1 MKINYN
7 QNMNPNLAIETRQL
21 RKVYGEKVAV
31 GGLDL
36 QVETGEVFGFLGPNG
51 AGKTTSLKMLLGLA
65 APTAGQGWLLGKPV
79 GDVATRARVGFLPEH
94 FRFHEWLT
102 AAELLQLH
110 GRLCGMQ
117 ASSLK
122 QAIPSVLE
130 RVDLGAYAGSQLKTF
145 SKGMLQR
152 IGLAQAI
159 LNDPQ
164 VVFLDEPTSGLDPL
178 GRRLVRD
185 LIADLRRQGTTVFLN
200 SHLLSEVE
208 ITCDRVAFLKHGKV
222 LQTQRLA
229 ELVDG
234 ELQVHIRAGGLTDGI
249 VSRLQNL
256 GRDVKVEGE
265 QVTLTVGS
273 EADLPE
279 LARCLV
285 DGGAD
290 LYAITPQRISL
301 EELFIRIVGT
311 DGGL

>member
-1 MKINYN
+1 
-7 QNMNPNLAIETRQL
+7 MNPNLAIETHQL
-21 RKVYGEKVAV
+21 RKLYGEKVAV
-31 GGLDL
+31 SGLDL
-36 QVETGEVFGFLGPNG
+36 QVEAGEVFGFLGPNG

-65 APTAGQGWLLGKPV
+65 APTAGQGWLLGKPI

-110 GRLCGMQ
+110 GSLCGMQ
-117 ASSLK
+117 ASRLK
-122 QAIPSVLE
+122 QSIPSVLE
-130 RVDLGAYAGSQLKTF
+130 RVDLEAYAGSQLKTF

-185 LIADLRRQGTTVFLN
+185 LIADLHRQGTTVFLN

-208 ITCDRVAFLKHGKV
+208 ITCDRVAFLKHGRV
-222 LQTQRLA
+222 LQTHRLA
-229 ELVDG
+229 ELVEG
-234 ELQVHIRAGGLTDGI
+234 EFQVHIRAGGLTDAI
-249 VSRLQNL
+249 ISRLQDF

-265 QVTLTVGS
+265 QVTLTVAG
-273 EADLPE
+273 EGILPE
-279 LARCLV
+279 MARCLV
-285 DGGAD
+285 DGGAE

-301 EELFIRIVGT
+301 EELFIQVVGT